1 MATVAIWKI
10 NNNLNQVINYTTDKN
25 KTDVRNYIDLENSLK
40 YIANDLK
47 TENKLFVDGINCN
60 PNSALKEMTKV
71 KKHFMK
77 TDGVLGWHAY
87 QSFKEGEVTPE
98 EAHQIGLEVAQE
110 MWGDRFQ
117 VVVST
122 HLNTNHYHNHFV
134 INSVSFVDGKKYN
147 ANRNSYAELRRISNE
162 ICKEHGKSFLE
173 EKKTKSGLN
182 YSNYQQKNL
191 VYSNYYKTAKKDID
205 MAISIS
211 KNYDEFK
218 KVLINMGYEI
228 KLRSNKLSIC
238 GKEYRRNIRIERY
251 FGNDYS
257 IDNIKKRIAGSYLVV
272 KHKAKYN
279 KQTVD
284 AFKEIFKPKYNS
296 FYYLYKRYC
305 YLIKLYPYYVKTN
318 YISKELKQDI
328 SKLNLYSKE
337 ANFLENN
344 KINTDED
351 FKNLYLSK
359 EKELTNLLS
368 QRDYLNKHQNNDSKY
383 NQIKKEI
390 NNVKNELK
398 MCSHINQ
405 RKNIINNEINNLDE
419 KEMILN
425 EYIR

>member
-147 ANRNSYAELRRISNE
+147 ANRTSYAELRRISNE

-173 EKKTKSGLN
+173 EKKT
-182 YSNYQQKNL
+182 
-191 VYSNYYKTAKKDID
+191 
-205 MAISIS
+205 
-211 KNYDEFK
+211 
-218 KVLINMGYEI
+218 
-228 KLRSNKLSIC
+228 
-238 GKEYRRNIRIERY
+238 
-251 FGNDYS
+251 
-257 IDNIKKRIAGSYLVV
+257 
-272 KHKAKYN
+272 
-279 KQTVD
+279 
-284 AFKEIFKPKYNS
+284 
-296 FYYLYKRYC
+296 
-305 YLIKLYPYYVKTN
+305 
-318 YISKELKQDI
+318 
-328 SKLNLYSKE
+328 
-337 ANFLENN
+337 
-344 KINTDED
+344 
-351 FKNLYLSK
+351 
-359 EKELTNLLS
+359 
-368 QRDYLNKHQNNDSKY
+368 
-383 NQIKKEI
+383 
-390 NNVKNELK
+390 
-398 MCSHINQ
+398 
-405 RKNIINNEINNLDE
+405 
-419 KEMILN
+419 
-425 EYIR
+425 

>member
-98 EAHQIGLEVAQE
+98 EAHQIGMEVAQE

-147 ANRNSYAELRRISNE
+147 ANRTSYAELRRISNE

-279 KQTVD
+279 KQTAD
-284 AFKEIFKPKYNS
+284 AFKEIFRPKYNS